1 VRRKVA
7 PDLARGVSDL
17 ARRRR
22 ENDDEEEAMK

>member
-17 ARRRR
+17 ARVDARTTTKR
-22 ENDDEEEAMK
+22 EAMK